1 MPKPSACVAL
11 AGEDAEA
18 MEAFLAWATGVLGVM
33 METGALGMM
42 WCGVRVDTL
51 GRVGAGF
58 AAVAVAVEAGD
69 AREVR
74 GVVPVPV
81 PVRVREGTFSVL
93 GRDVVEGRFAAAA
106 AAAVVVEA
114 GVRVVRLAVVAAG
127 ARVGGLLR
135 REVELAR
142 GFDALLD
149 GRVAVGAPVVV
160 FVDADA
166 DAAADRRAVVAAPA
180 AGRRGG
186 TASFFVA
193 VDACEAILRRTTDD
207 GEDGAGSALCWY
219 CGCGCGCGC
228 GCCSEVL
235 DDPSAAILGQ
245 LQLRLKGR
253 GGAPARPRCY
263 QSANGQWAMDSEQRT
278 ADSGQ
283 RTADSAAPGHSLH
296 VASCRPLLHDVRVS
310 PTHHQSCLLP
320 ATIHCQWLLETRL
333 DAFSLPWTAL
343 HAVAPIPDRL
353 FVAVEHIYR
362 HGIR

>member
-1 MPKPSACVAL
+1 MMPKPSAGVAL
-11 AGEDAEA
+11 AGEGAEA

-42 WCGVRVDTL
+42 WCGVRVDTV

-58 AAVAVAVEAGD
+58 AAVAVEAGD

-74 GVVPVPV
+74 GVVPV

-106 AAAVVVEA
+106 AAAAVVGA

-135 REVELAR
+135 LEPEPARREVELAR

-149 GRVAVGAPVVV
+149 GRVAVAAPVVL
-160 FVDADA
+160 FVDA

-186 TASFFVA
+186 TASFFAA

-245 LQLRLKGR
+245 LQLRFKSR

-263 QSANGQWAMDSEQRT
+263 QSANGQ
-278 ADSGQ
+278 
-283 RTADSAAPGHSLH
+283 
-296 VASCRPLLHDVRVS
+296 
-310 PTHHQSCLLP
+310 
-320 ATIHCQWLLETRL
+320 
-333 DAFSLPWTAL
+333 
-343 HAVAPIPDRL
+343 
-353 FVAVEHIYR
+353 
-362 HGIR
+362 

>member
-1 MPKPSACVAL
+1 MMPKPSAGVAL
-11 AGEDAEA
+11 AGEGAEAEA

-42 WCGVRVDTL
+42 WCGVRVDTV

-58 AAVAVAVEAGD
+58 AAVAVEAGD

-81 PVRVREGTFSVL
+81 RVREGTVSVL
-93 GRDVVEGRFAAAA
+93 GRDVVEGRFAAA
-106 AAAVVVEA
+106 VVEA
-114 GVRVVRLAVVAAG
+114 GVRVEVRLAVVAAG
-127 ARVGGLLR
+127 ARVGGLFRLEPVPVPAR

-149 GRVAVGAPVVV
+149 GRVAVAVAAPAVV
-160 FVDADA
+160 FVDGDA

-186 TASFFVA
+186 TASFFAA

-219 CGCGCGCGC
+219 CGCGCGCGW
-228 GCCSEVL
+228 CSEVL

-253 GGAPARPRCY
+253 GGAPARPC
-263 QSANGQWAMDSEQRT
+263 SHSLKNGQWGT
-278 ADSGQ
+278 ASSGQ
-283 RTADSAAPGHSLH
+283 RTGQRSLH
-296 VASCRPLLHDVRVS
+296 VARCCMCYLLD
-310 PTHHQSCLLP
+310 
-320 ATIHCQWLLETRL
+320 
-333 DAFSLPWTAL
+333 
-343 HAVAPIPDRL
+343 
-353 FVAVEHIYR
+353 
-362 HGIR
+362 

>member
-1 MPKPSACVAL
+1 MPRQEIAYVMPKPSAGVAL
-11 AGEDAEA
+11 AGEGAEA

-33 METGALGMM
+33 METGALGMI
-42 WCGVRVDTL
+42 WCGVRVDTV

-81 PVRVREGTFSVL
+81 AARGAVREGTFSVL
-93 GRDVVEGRFAAAA
+93 VRDVVDGRFAAAA
-106 AAAVVVEA
+106 AAVVEP
-114 GVRVVRLAVVAAG
+114 GVRVEVRLAVVAAS
-127 ARVGGLLR
+127 ARVGGLLRLEPEPAR

-149 GRVAVGAPVVV
+149 GRAAVAAAAPVVV
-160 FVDADA
+160 FV
-166 DAAADRRAVVAAPA
+166 DRRAVVAAPA

-186 TASFFVA
+186 TASFFA
-193 VDACEAILRRTTDD
+193 AADACEAILRRTTDD

-253 GGAPARPRCY
+253 GGAPARPQCY
-263 QSANGQWAMDSEQRT
+263 QSANGQWTVSSGQQT
-278 ADSGQ
+278 ADS
-283 RTADSAAPGHSLH
+283 TALFA
-296 VASCRPLLHDVRVS
+296 CRLVS
-310 PTHHQSCLLP
+310 P
-320 ATIHCQWLLETRL
+320 A
-333 DAFSLPWTAL
+333 AA
-343 HAVAPIPDRL
+343 
-353 FVAVEHIYR
+353 
-362 HGIR
+362 

>member
-1 MPKPSACVAL
+1 MPRQEIAYVMPKPSAGVAL
-11 AGEDAEA
+11 AGEGAEA

-42 WCGVRVDTL
+42 WCGVRVDTV

-58 AAVAVAVEAGD
+58 AAVAVAVAVAVEAGD

-81 PVRVREGTFSVL
+81 AARGVVREGTLSVL
-93 GRDVVEGRFAAAA
+93 GRDVVDGRFAAAA
-106 AAAVVVEA
+106 AAVVEP
-114 GVRVVRLAVVAAG
+114 GGRVEVRLAVVAAG

-135 REVELAR
+135 LEPEPARREVEPAR

-149 GRVAVGAPVVV
+149 GRAAVAVAAPVVV
-160 FVDADA
+160 FV
-166 DAAADRRAVVAAPA
+166 DRRAVVAAPA

-186 TASFFVA
+186 TASFFA
-193 VDACEAILRRTTDD
+193 AADACEAILRRTTDD

-253 GGAPARPRCY
+253 GGAPARPQCY
-263 QSANGQWAMDSEQRT
+263 QSANGQWTVSSEQ
-278 ADSGQ
+278 Q
-283 RTADSAAPGHSLH
+283 TADSAALF
-296 VASCRPLLHDVRVS
+296 ACRLVS
-310 PTHHQSCLLP
+310 P
-320 ATIHCQWLLETRL
+320 A
-333 DAFSLPWTAL
+333 AA
-343 HAVAPIPDRL
+343 
-353 FVAVEHIYR
+353 
-362 HGIR
+362 

>member
-1 MPKPSACVAL
+1 MPRQEIAYVMPKPSAGVAL

-193 VDACEAILRRTTDD
+193 VDACDAILRRTTDD

-219 CGCGCGCGC
+219 CGCGCGC

-263 QSANGQWAMDSEQRT
+263 QSANGQ
-278 ADSGQ
+278 
-283 RTADSAAPGHSLH
+283 
-296 VASCRPLLHDVRVS
+296 
-310 PTHHQSCLLP
+310 
-320 ATIHCQWLLETRL
+320 
-333 DAFSLPWTAL
+333 
-343 HAVAPIPDRL
+343 
-353 FVAVEHIYR
+353 
-362 HGIR
+362 

>member
-1 MPKPSACVAL
+1 MPKPSAGVAL
-11 AGEDAEA
+11 AGEGAEA

-42 WCGVRVDTL
+42 WCGVRVDTV

-74 GVVPVPV
+74 GVVAV
-81 PVRVREGTFSVL
+81 PVRVRGGTFSVL
-93 GRDVVEGRFAAAA
+93 GRDVVEGRFAAATA
-106 AAAVVVEA
+106 VAAVVGA

-135 REVELAR
+135 LEPEPARREVELAR

-149 GRVAVGAPVVV
+149 GRVAVAAPVVV
-160 FVDADA
+160 FVDADADA

-193 VDACEAILRRTTDD
+193 VDACDAILRRTTDD

-228 GCCSEVL
+228 CSEVL
-235 DDPSAAILGQ
+235 DDPSAAILG
-245 LQLRLKGR
+245 
-253 GGAPARPRCY
+253 
-263 QSANGQWAMDSEQRT
+263 
-278 ADSGQ
+278 
-283 RTADSAAPGHSLH
+283 
-296 VASCRPLLHDVRVS
+296 
-310 PTHHQSCLLP
+310 
-320 ATIHCQWLLETRL
+320 
-333 DAFSLPWTAL
+333 
-343 HAVAPIPDRL
+343 
-353 FVAVEHIYR
+353 
-362 HGIR
+362 

>member
-1 MPKPSACVAL
+1 MMPKPSAGVAL
-11 AGEDAEA
+11 AGEGAEA

-42 WCGVRVDTL
+42 WCGVRVDTV

-58 AAVAVAVEAGD
+58 AAVAVEAGD

-74 GVVPVPV
+74 GVVPV

-106 AAAVVVEA
+106 AAAAVVGA

-135 REVELAR
+135 LEPEPARREVELAR

-149 GRVAVGAPVVV
+149 GRVAVAAPVVL
-160 FVDADA
+160 FVDA

-186 TASFFVA
+186 TASFFAA

-219 CGCGCGCGC
+219 CGCGCGC

-263 QSANGQWAMDSEQRT
+263 QSANGQ
-278 ADSGQ
+278 
-283 RTADSAAPGHSLH
+283 
-296 VASCRPLLHDVRVS
+296 
-310 PTHHQSCLLP
+310 
-320 ATIHCQWLLETRL
+320 
-333 DAFSLPWTAL
+333 
-343 HAVAPIPDRL
+343 
-353 FVAVEHIYR
+353 
-362 HGIR
+362 

>member
-1 MPKPSACVAL
+1 MMPKPSAGVAL
-11 AGEDAEA
+11 AGEGAEA

-106 AAAVVVEA
+106 AAAAVVGA

-135 REVELAR
+135 LEPEPARREVELAR

-149 GRVAVGAPVVV
+149 GRVAVAAPVVV
-160 FVDADA
+160 FVDADADA

-186 TASFFVA
+186 TASFFAA

-228 GCCSEVL
+228 CSEVL

-245 LQLRLKGR
+245 LQLRFKSR

-263 QSANGQWAMDSEQRT
+263 QSANGQ
-278 ADSGQ
+278 
-283 RTADSAAPGHSLH
+283 
-296 VASCRPLLHDVRVS
+296 
-310 PTHHQSCLLP
+310 
-320 ATIHCQWLLETRL
+320 
-333 DAFSLPWTAL
+333 
-343 HAVAPIPDRL
+343 
-353 FVAVEHIYR
+353 
-362 HGIR
+362 